1 MNGMT
6 EAAVELPNRRRE
18 IVNLIF
24 RFQSYFGLIIVFSLA
39 IFISPIRND
48 ANLFLKPN
56 NLLNI
61 ILYASET
68 GVLAVGM
75 TLVILVAGIDLSV
88 GSVMALVGCAAG
100 VLLLLG
106 VYPGN
111 VKMAVDSTKTRNTG
125 FKVASFARLPMQ
137 LPMIRAALRAAR
149 G

>member
-1 MNGMT
+1 MNALT
-6 EAAVELPNRRRE
+6 DVVVASPNRRRE

-24 RFQSYFGLIIVFSLA
+24 RFQSYFGLIIVFLLA
-39 IFISPIRND
+39 VLISPVRND
-48 ANLFLKPN
+48 ANLFLKSN

-100 VLLLLG
+100 VLLMQDNP
-106 VYPGN
+106 V
-111 VKMAVDSTKTRNTG
+111 T
-125 FKVASFARLPMQ
+125 LP
-137 LPMIRAALRAAR
+137 IF